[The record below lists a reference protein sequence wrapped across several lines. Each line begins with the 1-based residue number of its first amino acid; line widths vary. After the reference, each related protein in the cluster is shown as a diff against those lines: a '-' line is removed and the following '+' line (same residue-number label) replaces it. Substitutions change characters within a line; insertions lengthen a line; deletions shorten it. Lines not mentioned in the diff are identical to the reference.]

1 MHHDSKGTRMD
12 CACAGQSLS
21 ADMITMRVIRLKIRS
36 AAPPDAARL
45 LQIYAYYVA
54 NTAISFEYEVPTV
67 EEFRSRIVNTLQKYP
82 YIVLEEDG
90 VIQGYAYAGAFKS
103 RAAYRHSCEVSIY
116 VDREAGGKG
125 YGRKLYE
132 ALEKELK
139 ARGILNLYACVAVP
153 IVEDEYLTHNSEQF
167 HQHLGYRRVGEFRKC
182 ACKFNRWY
190 NMVWMEKIIGEH
202 R

>member
-1 MHHDSKGTRMD
+1 MD

-21 ADMITMRVIRLKIRS
+21 ADMITTRVIRLIIRS

-125 YGRKLYE
+125 YGRSLYE

>member
-1 MHHDSKGTRMD
+1 MD
-12 CACAGQSLS
+12 CACVGQSLS
-21 ADMITMRVIRLKIRS
+21 ADMITTRVIRLKIRS
-36 AAPPDAARL
+36 AVPDDAARL
-45 LQIYAYYVA
+45 LQIYSYYVA
-54 NTAISFEYEVPTV
+54 NTAISFEYEVPSAA
-67 EEFRSRIVNTLQKYP
+67 EFRSRIVNTLQKYP

-153 IVEDEYLTHNSEQF
+153 IVEDEYLTDNSEQF

-190 NMVWMEKIIGEH
+190 NMVWMEKTIGEH

>member
-1 MHHDSKGTRMD
+1 MD

-21 ADMITMRVIRLKIRS
+21 ADMITTRVIRLIIRS

-153 IVEDEYLTHNSEQF
+153 IVEDEYLTDNSEQF

-190 NMVWMEKIIGEH
+190 NMVWMEKTIGEH